1 MYLTKRRREDR
12 EASFVSKGAA
22 LQMEWMAR
30 TGKWPWQH
38 DAYMPPPINGLRGIR
53 ISDKNTDLKYA
64 ASTSETARGG
74 ILDIGVGIPGK
85 YKITPEQQ
93 KGR

>member
-1 MYLTKRRREDR
+1 
-12 EASFVSKGAA
+12 
-22 LQMEWMAR
+22 MEWMAR

-38 DAYMPPPINGLRGIR
+38 EAYMPPPINGLGGIR

-64 ASTSETARGG
+64 ASTSDTASRARGG
-74 ILDIGVGIPGK
+74 ILAIGVGIPGK